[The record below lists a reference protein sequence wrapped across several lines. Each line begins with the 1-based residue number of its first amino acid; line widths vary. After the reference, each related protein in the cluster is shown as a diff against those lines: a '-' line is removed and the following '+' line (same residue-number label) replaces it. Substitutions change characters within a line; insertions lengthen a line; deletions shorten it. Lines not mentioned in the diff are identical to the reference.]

1 MARQSSAILPT
12 IPSVKITSHKSG
24 ETVPT
29 GDLTISGI
37 SSDNSTTECQVFL
50 DWNDLKPFQKAVATG
65 PAGSSDYSTWTF
77 TYAAPYHLI
86 SNGANELTSK
96 LSCLDD
102 QGYLAK
108 WFTVNVTGTGIPT
121 GNISQVAG
129 TGPQENL
136 TDNYQQ
142 TIFQSMNL
150 SVPTDS
156 EAETLIKDTPM
167 SSSISDDELRVILRT
182 FVNYLA
188 LQKTQLT
195 PQEMRLV
202 QIFPSLIEQPFT
214 PERKLQLGMIVPYL
228 VNSNTEIRSMVEALN
243 LGKSFGDLSLE
254 GKLSLVDLLIGLAA
268 IYLSAISSGM
278 LNAGDAVAV
287 SRSVINKVSQTT
299 SKSTFKA
306 NLYFVTFQVPADP
319 CKSTTGY
326 PQCQPHLIPIPLK
339 SCFQGNTSKC
349 VAIDPVRNIGF
360 CNDKKQDCID
370 EDYVP
375 PVAGPDGK
383 WYYPPEPEPKPP
395 ACPPTENEVV
405 VAISC
410 EPPICHDGKL
420 PNGDSCLENAPPP
433 TGVID
438 DYCFNPSGCYKGNL
452 PNGDC
457 TPYDDGRN
465 VCDEL
470 GNCDNDKWD
479 CDDFSECDNGT
490 YLPDCERPNYN
501 GTVPYNSSRG
511 CGETIGTGAADCGF
525 FPEASFVYNPQN
537 CAEGLYCDAT
547 LGNLSN
553 GSGSEVTG
561 SPPVGTEPGIL
572 GTVGSNGSEGEVT
585 GSPPVG
591 TEPGI
596 LGTVGSNGSEGEVTG
611 SPPVGTEPSMGS
623 LGTPPAGEGEGPGI
637 TPPAGEGEGTGITP
651 PAGEGEGTG
660 ITPPAGEGEGTG
672 ITPPAGEGE
681 GTGITPPDLTNLENQ
696 GEPPE
701 QQEDDGNYC
710 AKNDGG
716 CDGIPDGSKPSWCSD
731 LNGGCKNFIVCD
743 ENDCKYDKSL
753 LPKETSGQDKEDTG
767 DTSNED
773 TGDTSNED
781 TGDTSN
787 EDTGDTSNEDTGD
800 TSNEDTGDTR
810 TS

>member
-1 MARQSSAILPT
+1 MQ
-12 IPSVKITSHKSG
+12 
-24 ETVPT
+24 
-29 GDLTISGI
+29 D
-37 SSDNSTTECQVFL
+37 
-50 DWNDLKPFQKAVATG
+50 
-65 PAGSSDYSTWTF
+65 
-77 TYAAPYHLI
+77 
-86 SNGANELTSK
+86 
-96 LSCLDD
+96 
-102 QGYLAK
+102 
-108 WFTVNVTGTGIPT
+108 
-121 GNISQVAG
+121 
-129 TGPQENL
+129 
-136 TDNYQQ
+136 
-142 TIFQSMNL
+142 
-150 SVPTDS
+150 
-156 EAETLIKDTPM
+156 
-167 SSSISDDELRVILRT
+167 
-182 FVNYLA
+182 
-188 LQKTQLT
+188 
-195 PQEMRLV
+195 
-202 QIFPSLIEQPFT
+202 
-214 PERKLQLGMIVPYL
+214 
-228 VNSNTEIRSMVEALN
+228 
-243 LGKSFGDLSLE
+243 
-254 GKLSLVDLLIGLAA
+254 
-268 IYLSAISSGM
+268 
-278 LNAGDAVAV
+278 
-287 SRSVINKVSQTT
+287 
-299 SKSTFKA
+299 
-306 NLYFVTFQVPADP
+306 
-319 CKSTTGY
+319 TTGY

-511 CGETIGTGAADCGF
+511 CGETIGTGATDCGF

-611 SPPVGTEPSMGS
+611 SPPVGTEPS
-623 LGTPPAGEGEGPGI
+623 LGLLLQQVKVKVLGLLLQQVKVKVLGLLLQQVKVKVLGLLLQQVKVKVLGLLLQTSQTLKIKVSP
-637 TPPAGEGEGTGITP
+637 
-651 PAGEGEGTG
+651 
-660 ITPPAGEGEGTG
+660 
-672 ITPPAGEGE
+672 
-681 GTGITPPDLTNLENQ
+681 LSR
-696 GEPPE
+696 
-701 QQEDDGNYC
+701 QEDDGNYC

-731 LNGGCKNFIVCD
+731 LNGGSRI
-743 ENDCKYDKSL
+743 S
-753 LPKETSGQDKEDTG
+753 
-767 DTSNED
+767 
-773 TGDTSNED
+773 
-781 TGDTSN
+781 
-787 EDTGDTSNEDTGD
+787 
-800 TSNEDTGDTR
+800 
-810 TS
+810 

>member
-1 MARQSSAILPT
+1 MDEVFWILRRFCTISTGKIVFIALLTISLIFSSVVRQSSAILPIT
-12 IPSVKITSHKSG
+12 PSVKITSHKSG
-24 ETVPT
+24 EPVPT

-37 SSDNSTTECQVFL
+37 SSDNSTTDCRVFL

-77 TYAAPYHLI
+77 TYTAPYHLI

-96 LSCLDD
+96 LSCLDS

-121 GNISQVAG
+121 ENISQVAG

-142 TIFQSMNL
+142 TIFQTMNL
-150 SVPTDS
+150 SIPTDS
-156 EAETLIKDTPM
+156 EAETLIKETPM

-214 PERKLQLGMIVPYL
+214 PERKLQLGMIVPFL
-228 VNSNTEIRSMVEALN
+228 VNSNTEIKSMVEALN
-243 LGKSFGDLSLE
+243 LGKSFGELSVE

-268 IYLSAISSGM
+268 IYLSAISNGM

-306 NLYFVTFQVPADP
+306 NLYFITNQVPADP
-319 CKSTTGY
+319 CKSSKGY

-339 SCFQGNTSKC
+339 SCFQGNASRC

-370 EDYVP
+370 EDYDP

-383 WYYPPEPEPKPP
+383 WYYPPEPEPPV
-395 ACPPTENEVV
+395 CPPIQEDGVIAAV
-405 VAISC
+405 SC
-410 EPPICHDGKL
+410 EPPECHDGKL
-420 PNGDSCLENAPPP
+420 PNGDSCGVYVPPP

-438 DYCFNPSGCYKGNL
+438 DYCYNPAGCYKGNL

-465 VCDEL
+465 VCDDL

-490 YLPDCERPNYN
+490 YLPDCERPDYD

-511 CGETIGTGAADCGF
+511 CGETIETGTADCGF
-525 FPEASFVYNPQN
+525 FPETSFVYNPQN
-537 CAEGLYCDAT
+537 CAEGMYCDAT
-547 LGNLSN
+547 VGSLSN
-553 GSGSEVTG
+553 GSESEVTG
-561 SPPVGTEPGIL
+561 SPPVGTEPGKL
-572 GTVGSNGSEGEVT
+572 GTVGSNGSESEVT

-591 TEPGI
+591 TEP
-596 LGTVGSNGSEGEVTG
+596 
-611 SPPVGTEPSMGS
+611 
-623 LGTPPAGEGEGPGI
+623 
-637 TPPAGEGEGTGITP
+637 GTGITP

-660 ITPPAGEGEGTG
+660 ITPPAGGS
-672 ITPPAGEGE
+672 
-681 GTGITPPDLTNLENQ
+681 TPPDFTNLENQ
-696 GEPPE
+696 GESPE

-710 AKNDGG
+710 AKNDDG
-716 CDGIPDGSKPSWCSD
+716 CDGIPDGEKPAECSND
-731 LNGGCKNFIVCD
+731 DSCGNFVICD
-743 ENDCKYDKSL
+743 ENDCKYEKDILVKIL
-753 LPKETSGQDKEDTG
+753 AKDKEDTG
-767 DTSNED
+767 DGEED
-773 TGDTSNED
+773 TGDGEED
-781 TGDTSN
+781 TGDGE
-787 EDTGDTSNEDTGD
+787 EDTGDGEEDTGD
-800 TSNEDTGDTR
+800 GEEDTGDGEGNVDNPDE
-810 TS
+810 S